1 MKREGQHKA
10 CQNMP
15 PKPSK
20 TQPSRAPNPKKSR
33 PGASRGAKMHAGS
46 DPDQPRDAQECPRSG
61 HMPPKKPPR
70 RPKRRPST
78 AKSQPRSAPDPSKT
92 KPSEPKDE
100 VLARSLQRALF
111 DRVPRRTLVV
121 FCVARWMADMRFA
134 SVLMVFHAH
143 RACLAVHARVHAKTS
158 KYKAVGLPKPSSEC
172 PEALENR
179 ARSAPRCRKTGQER
193 QKTLQDTQNACKKR
207 PGAKNGA
214 NMAPR
219 DGRSLRIFAS
229 PSLPD
234 PSLGI

>member
-1 MKREGQHKA
+1 
-10 CQNMP
+10 
-15 PKPSK
+15 
-20 TQPSRAPNPKKSR
+20 
-33 PGASRGAKMHAGS
+33 MHTGS

-61 HMPPKKPPR
+61 HMPPKKRPR

-78 AKSQPRSAPDPSKT
+78 AKSQPRSVPDLSKT

-134 SVLMVFHAH
+134 SVLMVFHVH
-143 RACLAVHARVHAKTS
+143 RACLAVHARGHAKTS

-179 ARSAPRCRKTGQER
+179 ARSAPRCRKTGQKP
-193 QKTLQDTQNACKKR
+193 QQTQQDTKKAFKKR
-207 PGAKNGA
+207 PRAKNSVD
-214 NMAPR
+214 MAPT
-219 DGRSLRIFAS
+219 GRPVFTDL
-229 PSLPD
+229 
-234 PSLGI
+234 

>member
-33 PGASRGAKMHAGS
+33 PGASRGAKMHTGS

-61 HMPPKKPPR
+61 HMPPKKRPR

-92 KPSEPKDE
+92 KPCEPKDE

-111 DRVPRRTLVV
+111 DKVPRRTLVV

-172 PEALENR
+172 PEALENP
-179 ARSAPRCRKTGQER
+179 ARSAPRCRKTGQKR
-193 QKTLQDTQNACKKR
+193 QQTQQDTQKAFKKR
-207 PGAKNGA
+207 PRAKNSA
-214 NMAPR
+214 NIVPQGPAE
-219 DGRSLRIFAS
+219 L
-229 PSLPD
+229 
-234 PSLGI
+234 

>member
-20 TQPSRAPNPKKSR
+20 TQPGRVPNPKKSC
-33 PGASRGAKMHAGS
+33 PGASRRVKMHTGS

-61 HMPPKKPPR
+61 HMPPKKRPR

-134 SVLMVFHAH
+134 SVLMVFCVHA
-143 RACLAVHARVHAKTS
+143 ACLAVRAPVHVKTS
-158 KYKAVGLPKPSSEC
+158 KTKAMGRPKPL
-172 PEALENR
+172 LE
-179 ARSAPRCRKTGQER
+179 
-193 QKTLQDTQNACKKR
+193 
-207 PGAKNGA
+207 
-214 NMAPR
+214 
-219 DGRSLRIFAS
+219 
-229 PSLPD
+229 
-234 PSLGI
+234 